1 MYTASNTATYREEVV
16 VSSEKKS
23 INGVTVY
30 NKKDPEKVG
39 QKNADVIIDIVNSK
53 TVGDVARPNVK
64 DEYKD
69 KVVELPMN
77 GDLQDVVEAIS
88 KIKDKDVKIHITTPL
103 YDGQFDVTDD
113 EFEQYV
119 ESQLELFKSQLGSDI
134 QDVESVVKAKEES
147 IRSNKWARRNIGQ
160 QKIND
165 KLHDLTQQLILSGVT
180 ITRYSAAAKDGKT
193 QLALGVSYVKSVD
206 GTYLDSDKNTVFVDK
221 ELSQNKKKFGS
232 LLSRLDYTPKEVQ

>member
-1 MYTASNTATYREEVV
+1 
-16 VSSEKKS
+16 
-23 INGVTVY
+23 
-30 NKKDPEKVG
+30 
-39 QKNADVIIDIVNSK
+39 
-53 TVGDVARPNVK
+53 
-64 DEYKD
+64 
-69 KVVELPMN
+69 MN

-134 QDVESVVKAKEES
+134 QDVESVIKAKEES